1 MTGLLLPHAFEHL
14 GSGRIVF
21 AKAVGEIAI
30 DAFVFFFEGDREGE
44 NLAFGEAIETA
55 HSPIVIQECGECD
68 SRSGVVLGSQQMAF
82 VDLTKQLAKEAF
94 LSATADPPA
103 PAAAPAQADNTG
115 AVIFGQIHGLQK
127 SLKDDEELVVW
138 ITNAGEKLRV
148 MEIFLASPKVAVLS
162 GHDAE
167 RHLTRVISPVDALQ
181 LVAKVMKVQ
190 PGAKPHRVGLVMPK
204 AKDSNG

>member
-1 MTGLLLPHAFEHL
+1 MP
-14 GSGRIVF
+14 
-21 AKAVGEIAI
+21 
-30 DAFVFFFEGDREGE
+30 
-44 NLAFGEAIETA
+44 
-55 HSPIVIQECGECD
+55 
-68 SRSGVVLGSQQMAF
+68 VVLASQQMAL

-94 LSATADPPA
+94 LSAASDPPA
-103 PAAAPAQADNTG
+103 QPAAPPVQDNTG

-127 SLKDDEELVVW
+127 SLKEDEELVVW

-148 MEIFLASPKVAVLS
+148 MEIFLPSPKVAVLS

-190 PGAKPHRVGLVMPK
+190 PGGKPHRVGLVMPK